1 MLNDLK
7 ILFDRDLMKLR
18 DEIITYTNEENLW
31 RIDGEISN
39 SGGNL
44 CLHLI
49 GNLNWFI
56 GEQLGDTGYIR
67 NRTKEFSVVDVEQ
80 RELIEKIDETRITV
94 LNILSSLDEDDLK
107 EKYPIEVFGEPMT
120 TGFFLLHL
128 STHLAYHL
136 GQINYHRR
144 LIEG

>member
-1 MLNDLK
+1 M
-7 ILFDRDLMKLR
+7 
-18 DEIITYTNEENLW
+18 
-31 RIDGEISN
+31 
-39 SGGNL
+39 
-44 CLHLI
+44 HLI

-94 LNILSSLDEDDLK
+94 LNILSSLDEEDLE

-128 STHLAYHL
+128 STHLGYHL

-144 LIEG
+144 LLDG

>member
-94 LNILSSLDEDDLK
+94 LNILSSLDEDDLE

-136 GQINYHRR
+136 GKINYHRR

>member
-18 DEIITYTNEENLW
+18 DEIITYTDEENLW

-94 LNILSSLDEDDLK
+94 LNILSSLDEEDLE

-128 STHLAYHL
+128 STHLGYHL

-144 LIEG
+144 LLDG